1 MSTNPSR
8 TLRIAADY
16 YPLLAHLAEGSDAA
30 SLSEFRSLLSK
41 YHAEE
46 TRSPEQVVELLVQVG
61 LLETSPDSDANWEV
75 PHAVGEFLRHLSMRQ
90 RLATPGQLAP
100 LISEVQDLS
109 DNLRK
114 AIDAGDLDQMR
125 VYGSRAKD
133 VVEAARA
140 LSRENY
146 RAIVHEVMRIKTHQ
160 DKRNLRERYL
170 FIYELHEKHLK
181 SLASL
186 VEVGGETDVRT
197 AELLA
202 VVRYA
207 REKLPHAP
215 FVPEWASKIGATV
228 KRLREECLADLQSA
242 VREVT
247 PLFKQIRRDHALAL
261 AVSSLLDRVGRQG
274 ARALDDIEK
283 RLPIAR
289 WRAEN
294 LFSAYAVED
303 YLAGVAEHTQHPDM
317 GPLSVPNNATPITLL
332 LDPEEVANDLRS
344 AGSQSNLFD
353 WLLAS
358 YGTHDDNQI
367 LQAFHAVVSS
377 TEFKSEPA
385 NEPISTTTSEAIYTY
400 YPLRIRPHGNQGQA

>member
-30 SLSEFRSLLSK
+30 SPSEFRSLLSK

-197 AELLA
+197 AELLV

-228 KRLREECLADLQSA
+228 KRLREECLSDLQSA

-283 RLPIAR
+283 HLPIAR

-317 GPLSVPNNATPITLL
+317 GPLSVPNIATPITLL

-377 TEFKSEPA
+377 TEFRSEPA

>member
-8 TLRIAADY
+8 TLRIAAEY
-16 YPLLAHLAEGSDAA
+16 YPLLAHLAEGGDAA

-41 YHAEE
+41 YHPEE
-46 TRSPEQVVELLVQVG
+46 TRSPEQVVELLAQVG
-61 LLETSPDSDANWEV
+61 LIETSPDSDANWEV

-146 RAIVHEVMRIKTHQ
+146 RAIVHEVMRIKTRQ

-317 GPLSVPNNATPITLL
+317 GPLSVPNIATPVTLL
-332 LDPEEVANDLRS
+332 LDPDEVANDLRS